1 MLGKALQIAA
11 GANNIIWPDIS
22 TATHIRFDTVNIT
35 GSRVVGVFFKPDGTK
50 IYTFTSSDD
59 TIVETTLSTAWD
71 ISTHGSADATMVTNQ
86 THNNYPYGLF
96 INDDGTE
103 LFTSDLQDRV
113 VQYSMTTAWDL
124 STASY
129 TRHLDTSANSDGS
142 TIGLTFGGNGKN
154 LYTVCANGFV
164 YRYTL
169 STAWDVSTATYDSTS
184 SDTDYSPRNVF
195 IKPDGTKL
203 FITNNFADALNQ
215 YDLST
220 PYVIT
225 GVDNSTPDSQFVTT
239 TEEAKPYGMYIS
251 PDGAY
256 LYVGGDDADGI
267 DQYSL
272 G

>member
-50 IYTFTSSDD
+50 IYTLTNSDN
-59 TIVETTLSTAWD
+59 TIIETTLSTAWD
-71 ISTHGSADATMVTNQ
+71 ISSHGSADASLVTDS
-86 THNNYPYGLF
+86 THNSGPYGLF
-96 INDDGTE
+96 INNDGTE
-103 LFTSDLQDRV
+103 LYTADLTKHV

-129 TRHLDTSANSDGS
+129 TRKFSTSSEDGA
-142 TIGLTFGGNGKN
+142 TIGVGFSGNGKN
-154 LYTVCANGFV
+154 MYTISAFGYV

-169 STAWDVSTATYDSTS
+169 STAWDISTAGSQTSS
-184 SDTDYSPRNVF
+184 SDTDYSPRHVF
-195 IKPDGTKL
+195 LKPDGTKI
-203 FITNNFADALNQ
+203 FITNSFADALNQ

-220 PYVIT
+220 PYDIT
-225 GVDNSTPDSQFVTT
+225 GIDNSTPDSQFLTT
-239 TEEAKPYGMYIS
+239 TEETNPYAKFIS

-256 LYVGGDDADGI
+256 LYVGGDAADGI

>member
-22 TATHIRFDTVNIT
+22 TATHIRFDTVNVS
-35 GSRVVGVFFKPDGTK
+35 GSRVLGLFFKPDGTK
-50 IYTFTSSDD
+50 IYTLTSTDD

-71 ISTHGSADATMVTNQ
+71 ISTHGSADASLVTDQ
-86 THNNYPYGLF
+86 THNPSPYGLF

-103 LFTSDLQDRV
+103 LYTSDLSKHI

-129 TRHLDTSANSDGS
+129 TRKFSTSAQTGT
-142 TIGLTFGGNGKN
+142 TIGVGFGGNGKN
-154 LYTVCANGFV
+154 MYSVDASGYV

-169 STAWDVSTATYDSTS
+169 STAWDISTATSDSTS
-184 SDTDYSPRNVF
+184 ADTDYSPRHVYL
-195 IKPDGTKL
+195 KPDGTKI
-203 FITNNFADALNQ
+203 FITDSSADTLKQ

-225 GVDNSTPDSQFVTT
+225 GVDNTTPDSSFVTT
-239 TEEAKPYGMYIS
+239 TQETAPYAMFIS

-256 LYVGGDDADGI
+256 LYVGGDTDDGV